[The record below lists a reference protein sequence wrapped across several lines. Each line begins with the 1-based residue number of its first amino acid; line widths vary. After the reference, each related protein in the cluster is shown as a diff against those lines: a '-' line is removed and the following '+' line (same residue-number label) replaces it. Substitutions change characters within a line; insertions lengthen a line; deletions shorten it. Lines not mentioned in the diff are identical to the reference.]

1 MKTNIRHFLHK
12 RYTGLVL
19 SLLAVTIV
27 TVAVASCTVSLSLNG
42 SNINYDK
49 VKTISINKFP
59 IRSNY
64 VWAPM
69 EAMFYNSITD
79 KYAQRT
85 KLQIVKRNADL
96 QLEGEITEYS
106 QTNKSISSDG
116 FSSQTQLKM
125 TVNVRFKNNTN
136 HSEDF
141 ERTFSATTEYDS
153 KLQLTSVQ
161 DQLVQEM
168 TDQII
173 DQIFNAT
180 VANW

>member
-1 MKTNIRHFLHK
+1 MTYLKNNKQNKLRI
-12 RYTGLVL
+12 GLIF
-19 SLLAVTIV
+19 SLLTICI
-27 TVAVASCTVSLSLNG
+27 TAITLASCAINVSLNG

-69 EAMFYNSITD
+69 EATFYNSITD
-79 KYAQRT
+79 KYTQRT
-85 KLQIVKRNADL
+85 KLKLVKRNADL

-106 QTNKSISSDG
+106 QTNKSISADG
-116 FSSQTQLKM
+116 FSAQTQLRM

-153 KLQLTSVQ
+153 KLQLTAVQ

-173 DQIFNAT
+173 DQIYNAT

>member
-1 MKTNIRHFLHK
+1 M
-12 RYTGLVL
+12 
-19 SLLAVTIV
+19 
-27 TVAVASCTVSLSLNG
+27 
-42 SNINYDK
+42 
-49 VKTISINKFP
+49 
-59 IRSNY
+59 
-64 VWAPM
+64 
-69 EAMFYNSITD
+69 
-79 KYAQRT
+79 
-85 KLQIVKRNADL
+85 
-96 QLEGEITEYS
+96 QLEGEIIEYS

>member
-85 KLQIVKRNADL
+85 K
-96 QLEGEITEYS
+96 
-106 QTNKSISSDG
+106 
-116 FSSQTQLKM
+116 
-125 TVNVRFKNNTN
+125 
-136 HSEDF
+136 
-141 ERTFSATTEYDS
+141 
-153 KLQLTSVQ
+153 
-161 DQLVQEM
+161 
-168 TDQII
+168 
-173 DQIFNAT
+173 
-180 VANW
+180 